1 MLLRIASVSRR
12 VKVRFGQPHD
22 PLLLNRHTE
31 MLRSADL
38 PTPLARLDE
47 SARDRLAEFFAA
59 LCVQAGAV
67 VMEVYARGCEA
78 RLKSDASPVTEA
90 DERAEAVILAALAE
104 NLPGW
109 PVLAEEAAARGE
121 VPPAS
126 TRFILVDPLDGTR
139 EFINRNDEFTVN
151 IGLVSEGSPVA
162 GAVYAPALGRLWSGG
177 ATARVRDV
185 APGAALSTAVAARTL
200 RTREAPAAA
209 WTALASRSH
218 CDAETE
224 AFLARHPVSERRA
237 AGSSLKFCV
246 VAEGDADVYPRFGPT
261 MEWDTAAGD
270 AVLRAAGGTVLDS
283 EGRVFR
289 YGKAESRYR
298 NGSFVA
304 WGDPREAH
312 RAAGS

>member
-1 MLLRIASVSRR
+1 M
-12 VKVRFGQPHD
+12 
-22 PLLLNRHTE
+22 
-31 MLRSADL
+31 
-38 PTPLARLDE
+38 ARLDDA
-47 SARDRLAEFFAA
+47 ARDRLAEFFAA
-59 LCVQAGAV
+59 LCVEAGAV
-67 VMEVYARGCEA
+67 VMEVYARGCET

-90 DERAEAVILAALAE
+90 DERAEAVILAALSE

-151 IGLVSEGSPVA
+151 IGLVSEGLPVA

-185 APGAALSTAVAARTL
+185 APGAALSSAVAVRTL
-200 RTREAPAAA
+200 RTRQAPATA

-224 AFLARHPVSERRA
+224 AFLARHPVTERRP

-246 VAEGDADVYPRFGPT
+246 VAEGVADVYPRFGPT

-270 AVLRAAGGTVLDS
+270 AVLRAAGGTVLDD

-289 YGKAESRYR
+289 YGKAEGRYR
-298 NGSFVA
+298 NGPFVA
-304 WGDPREAH
+304 WGDPRAAL
-312 RAAGS
+312 RTAGSS

>member
-1 MLLRIASVSRR
+1 
-12 VKVRFGQPHD
+12 
-22 PLLLNRHTE
+22 
-31 MLRSADL
+31 MLRNADL
-38 PTPLARLDE
+38 PSPLARLDAV
-47 SARDRLAEFFAA
+47 ARDRLAEFFAA
-59 LCVQAGAV
+59 LCVEAGAV
-67 VMEVYARGCEA
+67 VMEVYAGGCEA

-90 DERAEAVILAALAE
+90 DERAETVILASLAE

-151 IGLVSEGSPVA
+151 IGLVSEGVPVA

-185 APGAALSTAVAARTL
+185 APGAALSTAVAMRVL
-200 RTREAPAAA
+200 RTREAPATA

-224 AFLARHPVSERRA
+224 AFLARHPVGERRA

-246 VAEGDADVYPRFGPT
+246 VAEGGADVYPRFGPT

-270 AVLRAAGGTVLDS
+270 AVLRAAGGTVLDA

-289 YGKAESRYR
+289 YGKAEGRYR
-298 NGSFVA
+298 NGPFVA
-304 WGDPREAH
+304 WGDPGAAV
-312 RAAGS
+312 RATGSQ

>member
-1 MLLRIASVSRR
+1 
-12 VKVRFGQPHD
+12 
-22 PLLLNRHTE
+22 
-31 MLRSADL
+31 MLRRADL
-38 PTPLARLDE
+38 PSPLARLDD
-47 SARDRLAEFFAA
+47 ATRDGLAEFFAA
-59 LCVQAGAV
+59 LCVEAGAV
-67 VMEVYARGCEA
+67 VMEVYARGCET

-90 DERAEAVILAALAE
+90 DEKAEAVILAALADS
-104 NLPGW
+104 LPGW

-126 TRFILVDPLDGTR
+126 ARFILVDPLDGTR

-151 IGLVSEGSPVA
+151 IGLVAEGLPVA

-185 APGAALSTAVAARTL
+185 APGAALSTAVATRTL
-200 RTREAPAAA
+200 RTREAPATA

-246 VAEGDADVYPRFGPT
+246 VAEGGADVYPRFGPT

-270 AVLRAAGGTVLDS
+270 AVLRASGGTVLDA

-289 YGKAESRYR
+289 YGKAESLYR
-298 NGSFVA
+298 NGPFVA
-304 WGDPREAH
+304 WGDPRAAL
-312 RAAGS
+312 RAANPR

>member
-1 MLLRIASVSRR
+1 M
-12 VKVRFGQPHD
+12 
-22 PLLLNRHTE
+22 
-31 MLRSADL
+31 
-38 PTPLARLDE
+38 ARLDDA
-47 SARDRLAEFFAA
+47 ARDRLAEFFAA
-59 LCVQAGAV
+59 LCVEAGAV
-67 VMEVYARGCEA
+67 VMEVYARGCET

-90 DERAEAVILAALAE
+90 DERAEAVILAALSE

-151 IGLVSEGSPVA
+151 IGLVSEGLPVA

-185 APGAALSTAVAARTL
+185 APGAALSSAVAVRTL
-200 RTREAPAAA
+200 RTRQAPATA

-224 AFLARHPVSERRA
+224 AFLARHPVTERRP

-270 AVLRAAGGTVLDS
+270 AVLRAAGGTVLDD

-289 YGKAESRYR
+289 YGKAEGRYR
-298 NGSFVA
+298 NGPFVA
-304 WGDPREAH
+304 WGDPRAAL
-312 RAAGS
+312 RTAGSS

>member
-1 MLLRIASVSRR
+1 M
-12 VKVRFGQPHD
+12 
-22 PLLLNRHTE
+22 
-31 MLRSADL
+31 
-38 PTPLARLDE
+38 ARLDDA
-47 SARDRLAEFFAA
+47 ARDRLAEFFAA
-59 LCVQAGAV
+59 LCVEAGAV
-67 VMEVYARGCEA
+67 VMEVYARGCET

-90 DERAEAVILAALAE
+90 DERAEAVILAALSE

-151 IGLVSEGSPVA
+151 IGLVSEGLPVA

-185 APGAALSTAVAARTL
+185 APGAALSSAVAVRTL
-200 RTREAPAAA
+200 RTRQAPAAA

-224 AFLARHPVSERRA
+224 AFLARHPVTERRP

-246 VAEGDADVYPRFGPT
+246 VAEGDAAVYPRFGPT

-270 AVLRAAGGTVLDS
+270 AVLRAAGGTVLDD

-289 YGKAESRYR
+289 YGKAVGRYR
-298 NGSFVA
+298 NGPFVA
-304 WGDPREAH
+304 WGDPRAAL
-312 RAAGS
+312 RTAGSS

>member
-1 MLLRIASVSRR
+1 ML
-12 VKVRFGQPHD
+12 Q
-22 PLLLNRHTE
+22 T
-31 MLRSADL
+31 ADL
-38 PTPLARLDE
+38 PSPLARLDDA
-47 SARDRLAEFFAA
+47 ARDRLAEFFAA
-59 LCVQAGAV
+59 LCVEAGAV
-67 VMEVYARGCEA
+67 VMAVYARGCEA

-90 DERAEAVILAALAE
+90 DEKAEAVILAALAE

-126 TRFILVDPLDGTR
+126 TRLILVDPLDGTR

-151 IGLVSEGSPVA
+151 IGLVSEGLPVA

-185 APGAALSTAVAARTL
+185 APGAALSTAVAVKTL
-200 RTREAPAAA
+200 RTRKAPAAA

-218 CDAETE
+218 CDAQTE
-224 AFLARHPVSERRA
+224 AFLARHPVTERRA

-270 AVLRAAGGTVLDS
+270 AVLRAAGGTMLDD
-283 EGRVFR
+283 EGLVFR
-289 YGKAESRYR
+289 YGKAESLYR
-298 NGSFVA
+298 NGPFVA
-304 WGDPREAH
+304 WGDPR
-312 RAAGS
+312 AALRTTGLS

>member
-1 MLLRIASVSRR
+1 
-12 VKVRFGQPHD
+12 
-22 PLLLNRHTE
+22 

-38 PTPLARLDE
+38 PSPLARLDDA
-47 SARDRLAEFFAA
+47 ARDGLAEFFAA
-59 LCVQAGAV
+59 LCVEAGAV
-67 VMEVYARGCEA
+67 VMEVYARGCET

-90 DERAEAVILAALAE
+90 DEKAEAVILAALAE
-104 NLPGW
+104 SLPGW

-121 VPPAS
+121 VPPVSA
-126 TRFILVDPLDGTR
+126 RFILVDPLDGTR

-151 IGLVSEGSPVA
+151 IGLVAEGLPVA

-200 RTREAPAAA
+200 RTREAPATA

-246 VAEGDADVYPRFGPT
+246 VAEGGADVYPRFGPT

-270 AVLRAAGGTVLDS
+270 AVLRASGGTVLDA
-283 EGRVFR
+283 EGRLFR
-289 YGKAESRYR
+289 YGKADSLYR
-298 NGSFVA
+298 NGPFVA
-304 WGDPREAH
+304 WGDPRAAL
-312 RAAGS
+312 RAANPR